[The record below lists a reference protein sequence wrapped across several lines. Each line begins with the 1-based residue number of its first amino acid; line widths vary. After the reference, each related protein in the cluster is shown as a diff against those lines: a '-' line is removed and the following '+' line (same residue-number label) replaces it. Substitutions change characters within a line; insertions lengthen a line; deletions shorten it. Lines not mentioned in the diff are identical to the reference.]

1 MTNLLCI
8 AITMLLIL
16 GVGLCFHILLR
27 VCPEEGWAS
36 AIMSIMVLIYVTGLL
51 GNTKAA
57 LILLFILGDVG
68 LLAGVIAAVLKKKRS
83 IITFITPGI
92 VMIFVL
98 AGFAAVMFHGFR
110 IINWDELY
118 QWGKAANYMVQYDK
132 LASGTGFEGESVLLS
147 STTFFHYVFSKLSF
161 LRLGYITESN
171 YYVSNIVLW
180 FSALLLP
187 FAGDGWNR
195 RKEVW
200 AFGLLHFMLASV
212 IFVQP
217 YYNIYVDQATAYWS
231 GTLIAWVLLQ
241 KYNKRNLYLV
251 PLVLLN
257 VGLMKSMEGPL
268 FAVIVLLAIVLRY
281 CFVRKEQKKKLFPD
295 NAVRLLF
302 SGKGILGILVIIC
315 PFVFMGIW
323 SAVTGENGLFR
334 GNGNGFDM
342 TRILLTAK
350 TMFGKAFLSVT
361 LHDDR
366 LYISFIMFMIIA
378 LGLVCIVYPFF
389 LEKEEIRVY
398 QKLMY
403 VYVAG
408 SIAYFCVMLF
418 AYVTVFPYV
427 DSVQAISM
435 NRYYSDYMM
444 LGVVPLT
451 YPLFMG
457 ERRHKRGGVL
467 ALQQVL
473 AVTVILV
480 SVYISSPYF
489 MSNLSHAYRMD
500 KASYAERENF
510 VEYAKKVKKA
520 TNGNGKIY
528 FVTQKKS
535 EKYALIAD
543 YELGAQLSR
552 GGMCFKFRENLD
564 TYISGN
570 TEYDISMLPSVL
582 RDYGYEYLWIYSS
595 DDYFK
600 ENMKEMFGIKKFKSG
615 SFYRVIVDGESVK
628 LEYMKNVQK

>member
-8 AITMLLIL
+8 AITMLLIM
-16 GVGLCFHILLR
+16 GVGLCFHILLG
-27 VCPEEGWAS
+27 VCPEESWAS
-36 AIMSIMVLIYVTGLL
+36 AIMSIMVLVYVAGLL
-51 GNTKAA
+51 GSTKAA
-57 LILLFILGDVG
+57 LVLLLILGDAG

-83 IITFITPGI
+83 IITFMTPGV
-92 VMIFVL
+92 VMIFFL
-98 AGFAAVMFHGFR
+98 AGFAAVMFHGFH

-118 QWGKAANYMVQYDK
+118 QWGKAANYMVQHDK
-132 LASGTGFEGESVLLS
+132 LASGAGFEGESVLLS

-161 LRLGYITESN
+161 LRLNYITESN

-180 FSALLLP
+180 FSTLLLV
-187 FAGDGWNR
+187 FAGEGWKR
-195 RKEVW
+195 RREVW
-200 AFGLLHFMLASV
+200 VFGVLHFMLASV

-231 GTLIAWVLLQ
+231 GALIAWVLLK

-251 PLVLLN
+251 PLTLLN

-268 FAVIVLLAIVLRY
+268 FAVIVLLAILLRY
-281 CFVRKEQKKKLFPD
+281 CFVRKEQKKKLLPD
-295 NAVRLLF
+295 NAAKLLF
-302 SGKGILGILVIIC
+302 SGKGILGVLVIIC
-315 PFVFMGIW
+315 PFIFMGVW
-323 SAVTGENGLFR
+323 SVVTGENGLFR
-334 GNGNGFDM
+334 GNGNSFDL
-342 TRILLTAK
+342 TRFLLTAK
-350 TMFGKAFLSVT
+350 AMLGKAFLSVT
-361 LHDDR
+361 LRDDR
-366 LYISFIMFMIIA
+366 LYISFIMFMILA
-378 LGLVCIVYPFF
+378 LALVYIVYPFF
-389 LEKEEIRVY
+389 LEQEDIRVY

-403 VYVAG
+403 VYAAG
-408 SIAYFCVMLF
+408 SIAYFCIMLF
-418 AYVTVFPYV
+418 AYLTVFPYV

-444 LGVVPLT
+444 LGVIPLT

-457 ERRHKRGGVL
+457 EPRRMRGGIL
-467 ALQQVL
+467 ALQKGL
-473 AVTVILV
+473 AVTVILI

-500 KASYAERENF
+500 KVSYAERENF
-510 VEYAKKVKKA
+510 VEYAKKVKKV
-520 TNGNGKIY
+520 TNENGKIY

-552 GGMCFKFRENLD
+552 SGMCFKFRENPD

-600 ENMKEMFGIKKFKSG
+600 ENMQEMFGIEKFKSG
-615 SFYRVIVDGESVK
+615 SFYRVVVDGESVK